1 MNKMIDSLN
10 VSRYYDS
17 EEETLFMKKLIIA
30 GHGYYARGLK
40 SSLGIIS
47 GSTDNVI
54 DINGFTD
61 ECPDPEKTI
70 KELMATE
77 EDVLVMT
84 DVRFG
89 SINQYFMRE
98 LENRE
103 FMLVTGVNLP
113 LAMELHQYV
122 GRDLDEETLTNI
134 AVMAGN
140 EIEVV
145 KKARPTYFDDSME
158 EL

>member
-1 MNKMIDSLN
+1 MN
-10 VSRYYDS
+10 
-17 EEETLFMKKLIIA
+17 KLIIA
-30 GHGYYARGLK
+30 GHGYFAKGLK

-47 GSTDNVI
+47 GVTDNII

-61 ECPDPEKTI
+61 DCPDPQKAI
-70 KELMATE
+70 TE
-77 EDVLVMT
+77 IMSEGEDYLVLT

-89 SINQYFMRE
+89 SINQYFMHE
-98 LENRE
+98 LEKRD

-122 GRDLDEETLTNI
+122 GRELDEETLKNI
-134 AVMAGN
+134 VAMAGN
-140 EIEVV
+140 EIEIV
-145 KKARPTYFDDSME
+145 KKAQVIVADDSDE